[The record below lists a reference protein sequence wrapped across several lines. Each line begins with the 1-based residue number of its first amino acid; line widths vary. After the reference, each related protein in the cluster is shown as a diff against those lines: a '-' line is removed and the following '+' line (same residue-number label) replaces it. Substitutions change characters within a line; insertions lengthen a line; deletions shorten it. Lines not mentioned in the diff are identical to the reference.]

1 MTVVNKVLECRNL
14 GQMGMFGSR
23 GNIPD
28 NFTAGDF

>member
-23 GNIPD
+23 GNI
-28 NFTAGDF
+28 TAGDF